1 MRLVPLVA
9 ALFLLAVPSAM
20 SAAMAPPNDDFADA
34 VSLNAIADTDG
45 FVRANN
51 VNAGVEAG
59 EPTHA
64 GQVGGKSIWYSW
76 TAPGDGSIPHVA
88 FLAGGDFDTLLGVY
102 TGTAVNALTPIA
114 SNDDVA
120 GFGGGSSVS
129 FATVAGT
136 TYHIAI
142 DGFLGKSGV
151 AFLEW
156 RESPANDNF
165 ADAVALPGASGAR
178 SGDTAN
184 GATTELGEDVFAS
197 LQSVWYHW
205 VPPADG
211 TYKFSTVGSGFDTL
225 MAIYTG
231 SSLEDIEL
239 IEINDDDPDRGC
251 CSSWIGLVDAQA
263 MTNYYINISPLSLEA
278 GPIKL
283 SWGPLILGNGAPNI
297 ITGHAGRGGDPRDG
311 RRGHDR
317 RRRRRRPRLRRPR
330 HGLDPR
336 RAGERLPPRPQRTG
350 PAPGRRR
357 CRRPRRA
364 RQPAGRPAHRRPR
377 GGQLPRRPHRHTDR
391 LLAATSG

>member
-1 MRLVPLVA
+1 VRFVPLVA

-34 VSLNAIADTDG
+34 VSLNATADTGG

-51 VNAGVEAG
+51 VNATAEAG
-59 EPTHA
+59 EPVHA
-64 GQVGGKSIWYSW
+64 GQAGGKSIWYSW

-102 TGTAVNALTPIA
+102 TGAAVNALTPIV

-165 ADAVALPGASGAR
+165 ADAVSLSGASGTR
-178 SGDTAN
+178 SGDTVN

-211 TYKFSTVGSGFDTL
+211 TYRFSTLGRFDTL

-239 IEINDDDPDRGC
+239 IEFNDDDPDRGC

-278 GPIKL
+278 GLIKL

-297 ITGHAGRGGDPRDG
+297 ITGTPAADEIRGMGGEDIIAGAGGADLVFGGRGNDSI
-311 RRGHDR
+311 RGGPGNDF
-317 RRRRRRPRLRRPR
+317 L
-330 HGLDPR
+330 LD
-336 RAGERLPPRPQRTG
+336 RTG
-350 PAPGRRR
+350 VDLLRGDSGVDVLD
-357 CRRPRRA
+357 A
-364 RQPAGRPAHRRPR
+364 RDFAR
-377 GGQLPRRPHRHTDR
+377 GDR
-391 LLAATSG
+391 LIGGLGADTCRADRTDTRSAC

>member
-51 VNAGVEAG
+51 VNATVEAG
-59 EPTHA
+59 EPPHA

-165 ADAVALPGASGAR
+165 ADAVSLPGASGAR

-197 LQSVWYHW
+197 LQSVWYDW
-205 VPPADG
+205 MPPADG

-251 CSSWIGLVDAQA
+251 CSSWIGLVDAQS

-297 ITGHAGRGGDPRDG
+297 ITGTPAAEEIRGMGGEDTIAGAGGADLVFGGRGTDSI
-311 RRGHDR
+311 RGGPGNDFLLDR
-317 RRRRRRPRLRRPR
+317 S
-330 HGLDPR
+330 GLDLLRGDGGADVLDARDNRP
-336 RAGERLPPRPQRTG
+336 GDRLIGG
-350 PAPGRRR
+350 PAVDN
-357 CRRPRRA
+357 CRADR
-364 RQPAGRPAHRRPR
+364 
-377 GGQLPRRPHRHTDR
+377 TDIR
-391 LLAATSG
+391 TAC